1 VINVPREDRYVP
13 EEEPSLEVPEEYLKW
28 RSEPDAKKRGFKEIT
43 KDTVLAN
50 LSEDDLEKIRVYEDN
65 IQQNLSLV
73 REGLAKIK
81 DIKSWIKF
89 LESQIF
95 FICNSSVG
103 FKGFGRSLDTTIIQ
117 LKHVKTEDETRK
129 GKFSSIF
136 RRRR

>member
-1 VINVPREDRYVP
+1 VPQEDRYDP
-13 EEEPSLEVPEEYLKW
+13 EEEPTVEVPEEYLKW
-28 RSEPDAKKRGFKEIT
+28 RSEPDAKKSYPEIT

-73 REGLAKIK
+73 REGLAKLK

-129 GKFSSIF
+129 GKFGSLF
-136 RRRR
+136 RRGR